1 MLPKSERLTK
11 EDFTTSRTKIV
22 YRGELFDVATITPS
36 RGKFACVI
44 AKKTLKKAVDRNTV
58 KRRFMSALVEY
69 STLNNISMVIYPK
82 KNSLTV
88 PYSHIKEEIKKVFAT
103 LH

>member
-11 EDFTTSRTKIV
+11 EDFTTLRTKIV

-36 RGKFACVI
+36 QGKFACVI

-58 KRRFMSALVEY
+58 KRRFMSALQDY
-69 STLNNISMVIYPK
+69 SKVDNTSLVVYPK
-82 KNSLTV
+82 KNSLTA
-88 PYSHIKEEIKKVFAT
+88 PYPQIQEEIKKVFAT